1 MKRFEVSWALLCAA
15 SLVMILFPDS
25 AVAKATAD
33 VVQAPAQSNFST
45 YLGRVAVELDFSA
58 LPRFD
63 HRDHHMQIAGI
74 VYRNMSTGMDIPGL
88 DVGATC
94 SRTNKENVRDAVDSA
109 MSHSARSLI
118 LQSMAGTLDKPL
130 SIYPPAATAYKN
142 PVQSHSYVIP
152 LGYLNLGD
160 ENTKFDL
167 NIQTTVSRKPDST
180 SYFSFIVPPL
190 VACVDKFA
198 DTGLDMKQREADD
211 YAQRRQ
217 HAQKEHVKSYMPK
230 VAAMFLNML
239 EG

>member
-1 MKRFEVSWALLCAA
+1 MKRFEVSWALLRAA

-25 AVAKATAD
+25 AAAKATAD
-33 VVQAPAQSNFST
+33 VVQAPAQSDFST
-45 YLGRVAVELDFSA
+45 YLGRVAVELDFSV
-58 LPRFD
+58 LPRFAYPD
-63 HRDHHMQIAGI
+63 
-74 VYRNMSTGMDIPGL
+74 VYRNMSTRMEIPGFG
-88 DVGATC
+88 VGAPY
-94 SRTNKENVRDAVDSA
+94 SRTNNADL
-109 MSHSARSLI
+109 MP
-118 LQSMAGTLDKPL
+118 LD
-130 SIYPPAATAYKN
+130 
-142 PVQSHSYVIP
+142 YV
-152 LGYLNLGD
+152 NSRD

-198 DTGLDMKQREADD
+198 DTRLDMKQRKADD

-217 HAQKEHVKSYMPK
+217 HAQQEHVKSYMPK